1 MIDFED
7 FEKVDIRSGTIT
19 GAEINDKARKPAYVL
34 RINFGELGEKVSS
47 AQIREN
53 YRPDDLIG
61 MQIVAVVNFPAKRIA
76 GVKSEVLVL
85 GALDEQQ
92 GTVLLTTE
100 KEVENGSRIA

>member
-19 GAEINDKARKPAYVL
+19 DAEINDKARKPAYVL